1 MHCRVSSLLLIM
13 KLLSHRSLLLLL
25 IKLLL
30 LLEML
35 LILRLLLL
43 LMLIWLLLLLLR
55 HSSVIVHVEVC
66 GEVVDVDC
74 ARVVAGQGGQGN
86 GNCLRGR
93 KYRDIGGCC
102 LMDSIHA

>member
-1 MHCRVSSLLLIM
+1 MLLIV
-13 KLLSHRSLLLLL
+13 KLLGHCSLLLLL

-30 LLEML
+30 LLKLL

-43 LMLIWLLLLLLR
+43 LMLILLLLLLLLLLFLR

-74 ARVVAGQGGQGN
+74 ARVVAGQGGQGY
-86 GNCLRGR
+86 GNCLRG
-93 KYRDIGGCC
+93 DF
-102 LMDSIHA
+102 

>member
-1 MHCRVSSLLLIM
+1 V
-13 KLLSHRSLLLLL
+13 KLLGHRSLLLLL

-30 LLEML
+30 LLLKLLLL

-43 LMLIWLLLLLLR
+43 LMLKLLLLLLLFLS

-74 ARVVAGQGGQGN
+74 ARVVAGQGRQGY

-93 KYRDIGGCC
+93 KDRDIGCCC
-102 LMDSIHA
+102 LLDSIQV

>member
-1 MHCRVSSLLLIM
+1 LLLIV
-13 KLLSHRSLLLLL
+13 KLLGHCSLLLLL

-30 LLEML
+30 LKLLL

-43 LMLIWLLLLLLR
+43 LMLLILLLLLLLLFLR

>member
-1 MHCRVSSLLLIM
+1 M
-13 KLLSHRSLLLLL
+13 KLLGHCSLLLLL

-30 LLEML
+30 LLKLLL

-43 LMLIWLLLLLLR
+43 LLLILLLLLLFLR

-74 ARVVAGQGGQGN
+74 ARVVAGQGGQGY
-86 GNCLRGR
+86 GNCL
-93 KYRDIGGCC
+93 
-102 LMDSIHA
+102 